1 MHSGIEAVIKL
12 GLVALLVLAGLA
24 IWLVPKTRLATSRV
38 VGDRLF
44 VATCVVGIACG
55 ATGLLILLA
64 WPQHVLDW
72 HLWEVAAMPLVL
84 LYAYWMTVMR
94 RARGSDVLDEKQNA
108 DMTTAGAMTWAIS
121 IPAMSLAFVLPD
133 ARLLAGG
140 LWFPCYL
147 FVTLLVFSAV
157 TLYYFKR

>member
-1 MHSGIEAVIKL
+1 MQSGIETAIKL
-12 GLVALLVLAGLA
+12 ALVTLLILAGLA
-24 IWLVPKTRLATSRV
+24 IWLVPKTRLVTSRA

-44 VATCVVGIACG
+44 VATCVVGIVCG
-55 ATGLLILLA
+55 AAGLLILTA
-64 WPQHVLDW
+64 WPQRVLEW

-84 LYAYWMTVMR
+84 LYAYWMVVMR
-94 RARGSDVLDEKQNA
+94 RARSSNVLDEKQNA
-108 DMTTAGAMTWAIS
+108 DMTTAGAVTWAIS

-147 FVTLLVFSAV
+147 FVTLAVFSAV
-157 TLYYFKR
+157 TLYYSKR